1 MAETG
6 IQNNVLLSMPRG
18 GAWQNPLPPPPQ
30 TRVLRVC
37 RNCHIKMDDL
47 FVLLIYC
54 ATASGPP
61 RLVEGNC
68 CHRRWSGS
76 PTREP
81 GTGYRI
87 PSQDIEYAQCMA
99 E

>member
-18 GAWQNPLPPPPQ
+18 GVPEPSSSPHPRA
-30 TRVLRVC
+30 LRVC

-76 PTREP
+76 PSREP